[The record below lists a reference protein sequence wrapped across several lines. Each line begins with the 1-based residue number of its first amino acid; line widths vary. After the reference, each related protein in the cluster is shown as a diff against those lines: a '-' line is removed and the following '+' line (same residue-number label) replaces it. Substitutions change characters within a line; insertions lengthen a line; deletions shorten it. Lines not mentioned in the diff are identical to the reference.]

1 MTAQTENAT
10 MESVEDFT
18 HRARTWVIAN
28 LPVLGDDSLSERE
41 LQALLFDGGFA
52 GIAMPSQYGGA
63 GLTLRHQQAFFDE
76 AAAGHRVPRSFCVS
90 IAMLGATLLET
101 ASEVL
106 KNRHLPRILRGD
118 EQWIQLLSEPSG
130 GSDMA
135 AALTRLDRAGDDWVL
150 NGAKMWSTSATVADW
165 GMCLARTDFS
175 VPKHAGLSMVCVP
188 LKNVKGV
195 TIAPIRQANGVE
207 ADFCQ
212 EFFDDVHIPADHIVG
227 EVNEGWKV
235 AKALLAHERLA
246 ATGAAHGYGLADR
259 FDGLGSA
266 PSADPTALVKAAQR
280 RRSTEGLRHQ
290 IADAYIERKVA
301 KFAGER
307 IDTGIRIGALQA
319 SWGSV
324 DKLHLGMNVPRES
337 KVALA
342 VHGCDGV
349 IWDGDEPMVGGAG
362 EDWVVSRGVA
372 LGGGS
377 NEMQRNLIS
386 EGLLGLPRE
395 PSVDTRIPFSEV
407 LRSRRRPDGDA

>member
-1 MTAQTENAT
+1 
-10 MESVEDFT
+10 MESVDDFT
-18 HRARTWVIAN
+18 RRARAWVIAN
-28 LPVLGDDSLSERE
+28 LPAAGDDSLPERE

-52 GIAMPSQYGGA
+52 GIAMPGRYGGA
-63 GLTLRHQQAFFDE
+63 GLTLRHQQAFFDV
-76 AAAGHRVPRSFCVS
+76 AAVGHRVPRSFCVS
-90 IAMLGATLLET
+90 IAMLGATLLDT

-106 KNRHLPRILRGD
+106 KSRHLPRILRGD

-135 AALTRLDRAGDDWVL
+135 AALTRLDRDGDDWVL
-150 NGAKMWSTSATVADW
+150 NGTKMWSTSATEADW
-165 GMCLARTDFS
+165 GMCLARTDFT

-188 LKNVKGV
+188 LKNTKGV
-195 TIAPIRQANGVE
+195 TIQPIRQANGVE

-212 EFFDDVHIPADHIVG
+212 EFFDDVHLPSDHIVG
-227 EVNEGWKV
+227 DVNEGWKV
-235 AKALLAHERLA
+235 AKTLLTHERLA

-266 PSADPTALVKAAQR
+266 PSADPAMLVKAAQR
-280 RRSTEGLRHQ
+280 RRSTAGLRHQ

-307 IDTGIRIGALQA
+307 IDTGIRCGALA
-319 SWGSV
+319 PGWGSV

-349 IWDGDEPMVGGAG
+349 IWDGQALVGGNAG

-372 LGGGS
+372 LGGGT

-395 PSVDTRIPFSEV
+395 PSLDTRIPFSEV
-407 LRSRRRPDGDA
+407 LRSRRGQARDA